1 MHKKRPKILYVR
13 KKIKQ
18 LSIIKTIPECLTV
31 IISQMK
37 T

>member
-1 MHKKRPKILYVR
+1 MHTEQAKMFYLR

-18 LSIIKTIPECLTV
+18 LSIIKTIPECLTLV
-31 IISQMK
+31 ISQMN